1 MRCYIAGPMRS
12 RPQFNYPAFMAAEAS
27 LASRG
32 WEVFNPAA
40 MDLEHD
46 GKEAAALLG
55 LSIADQEAHAG
66 TPANVRRYAA
76 RDLGVIVGRLRAED
90 GDAIVML
97 PGWEE
102 SIGARAER
110 AAAEWC
116 GLRVLTLEDALAVE
130 VRAA

>member
-1 MRCYIAGPMRS
+1 MRCYVAGPMRS
-12 RPQFNYPAFMAAEAS
+12 RPQFNYPAFMAAAAS
-27 LASRG
+27 LAARG

-46 GKEAAALLG
+46 GADAAALG
-55 LSIADQEAHAG
+55 CLSIVEQEAHAG
-66 TPANVRRYAA
+66 TPANARRYAA

-102 SIGARAER
+102 SVGARAER
-110 AAAEWC
+110 AVAEWC
-116 GLRVLTLEDALAVE
+116 GLRVLTLEDALEEEVE
-130 VRAA
+130 AA